1 MVAIC
6 SYQYYCI
13 RSLLSTFYCFF
24 IFLLAGN
31 PAIAQEPNSHGVTAS
46 DLQEKISIDNRV
58 YKGTSLWGYING
70 GADVYLEYGF
80 LKVLVQ
86 DINRDEENY
95 KIDIYFMEDSAAAF
109 GIFSVSRFN
118 CENDNPL
125 CRHYCI
131 TPYHI
136 QMACGNKYIS
146 IINEK
151 GNKESI
157 QFSKKLAEILV
168 DKYNT
173 GNYFLPGLFNHDEL
187 KKHQNRVKLI
197 KGPLGLQN
205 GFPEWS
211 DKLENIEKK
220 RLWIMPVKTEEG
232 YLNLALI
239 EFPDR
244 QALHRFYDHN
254 SVRSNNS
261 GFIHI
266 VQNNSNQI
274 FIWELP
280 PGKIV
285 YLESDLSKEE
295 TEFYVNLVERFIE
308 KDR

>member
-1 MVAIC
+1 MKK
-6 SYQYYCI
+6 Y
-13 RSLLSTFYCFF
+13 LFF
-24 IFLLAGN
+24 VIVWIVWN
-31 PAIAQEPNSHGVTAS
+31 PAIAQESKSDGVTAS

-58 YKGTSLWGYING
+58 YKGSSLWGYING

-80 LKVLVQ
+80 IKVLVQ
-86 DINRDEENY
+86 DINKDEENY

-109 GIFSVSRFN
+109 GIFSVSRFF

-136 QMACGNKYIS
+136 QMAYGNKYIS

-157 QFSKKLAEILV
+157 QFSKKLAEILI

-173 GNYFLPGLFNHDEL
+173 GNYFLPPLFNHDEL

-232 YLNLALI
+232 YLNLALV

-274 FIWELP
+274 FIWELS
-280 PGKIV
+280 PGKII
-285 YLESDLSKEE
+285 YLESDLTKKE
-295 TEFYVNLVERFIE
+295 TQYYVNLVEQFIE

>member
-1 MVAIC
+1 MLAIC

-24 IFLLAGN
+24 IFLLTGN
-31 PAIAQEPNSHGVTAS
+31 LAIAQESNSDGVTAS
-46 DLQEKISIDNRV
+46 DLQEKISINNRI
-58 YKGTSLWGYING
+58 YEGSSLWGYING
-70 GADVYLEYGF
+70 GADIYLEYGF
-80 LKVLVQ
+80 DKVLVQ
-86 DINRDEENY
+86 DINRNEKNY
-95 KIDIYFMEDSAAAF
+95 KIDIYFMEDSTAAF
-109 GIFSVSRFN
+109 GIFSVSQFL
-118 CENDNPL
+118 CKNDNSL
-125 CRHYCI
+125 CQWYCS

-151 GNKESI
+151 GSKESY
-157 QFSKKLAEILV
+157 QFSKKLADILI

-187 KKHQNRVKLI
+187 KKHQNQVKLI

-211 DKLENIEKK
+211 DKFENIEKK
-220 RLWIMPVKTEEG
+220 KLWIMPVKTEG
-232 YLNLALI
+232 GDLNLALV

-244 QALHRFYDHN
+244 QVLHRFYDHN
-254 SVRSNNS
+254 NIRSNNS

-295 TEFYVNLVERFIE
+295 TEYYVNLVERFTE
-308 KDR
+308 RDR